1 MVHPVFIITSVTVL
15 CDCDVVIAFVTNS
28 VLIIIAFQLFVIQ
41 FSHSFEYSTACLD
54 TFEIYL
60 LLGCVCTIYLILK

>member
-1 MVHPVFIITSVTVL
+1 MVHPVFITTSVTVL
-15 CDCDVVIAFVTNS
+15 CDCDVVIGFVKNS

-41 FSHSFEYSTACLD
+41 FAHSLEYSTACLD

-60 LLGCVCTIYLILK
+60 LLGCVRTRYLILK

>member
-15 CDCDVVIAFVTNS
+15 CDCDVVIGFVTNS

-41 FSHSFEYSTACLD
+41 FAHSFEVFMET
-54 TFEIYL
+54 EVQKI
-60 LLGCVCTIYLILK
+60 